1 MNPGSRVKHFFRS
14 EKIYI
19 YKAVSHTFVACKIWA
34 LIKQKFAYALL
45 ESMIKHLTDDEQP
58 Q

>member
-14 EKIYI
+14 EEIYI

-34 LIKQKFAYALL
+34 LIKQNFAYALL
-45 ESMIKHLTDDEQP
+45 ESMI
-58 Q
+58 